1 MLLFFLFILKKC
13 LFIKYKYIYLYQ
25 QTKTKIMKANYFYYG
40 QPITKKEFLK
50 NVPEN
55 WEDEIIDF
63 EYSWGGY
70 RASIF
75 D

>member
-1 MLLFFLFILKKC
+1 
-13 LFIKYKYIYLYQ
+13 
-25 QTKTKIMKANYFYYG
+25 MKANYFYYG

-55 WEDEIIDF
+55 WESEIEDYT
-63 EYSWGGY
+63 YSWGGY
-70 RASIF
+70 RADIL